1 MNEDCK
7 SSPYHLDVLDT
18 LFELQRGGLIQY
30 ISTRNFPPSM
40 LQTALDCGFNIDSN
54 DVAGNLLKTNNLHS
68 DDGLNEIIRLISSP
82 LGGGLLTN
90 QFSHYKNWAHLSST
104 TKKQFNILFESCSKM
119 HSGSEQD
126 NLQKWERYRTII
138 DTLEDMS
145 FRYQVSLES
154 IAMRW
159 LLQLNDSDSISV
171 STRMGM
177 DCVEKQGGAPYS
189 RHRDLRKVFTFSL
202 EDDDMER
209 LRKVSGLASD
219 TSQAKSLDDHQIDF
233 TNKALWM

>member
-1 MNEDCK
+1 
-7 SSPYHLDVLDT
+7 
-18 LFELQRGGLIQY
+18 
-30 ISTRNFPPSM
+30 M

-68 DDGLNEIIRLISSP
+68 DDGLNEITRLISSP

-90 QFSHYKNWAHLSST
+90 QFSHYKNWAHLSSP
-104 TKKQFNILFESCSKM
+104 TKKQFNLLFDLCCKM
-119 HSGSEQD
+119 HSGSELD

>member
-1 MNEDCK
+1 
-7 SSPYHLDVLDT
+7 
-18 LFELQRGGLIQY
+18 
-30 ISTRNFPPSM
+30 
-40 LQTALDCGFNIDSN
+40 
-54 DVAGNLLKTNNLHS
+54 
-68 DDGLNEIIRLISSP
+68 
-82 LGGGLLTN
+82 
-90 QFSHYKNWAHLSST
+90 
-104 TKKQFNILFESCSKM
+104 
-119 HSGSEQD
+119 
-126 NLQKWERYRTII
+126 
-138 DTLEDMS
+138 MS

-154 IAMRW
+154 IAVRW
-159 LLQLNDSDSISV
+159 LLQHNDSDSISV